1 MREVWRARPLRLGLA
16 LNGPAEPSTW
26 AESMELIERADA
38 LGFDSFWLPEN
49 HFREGATSSP
59 LLTLA
64 AVAARTRNL
73 RLATTSILIP
83 IHDPWRVAAEVA
95 TLDQLSRGR
104 VIFGVGR
111 GFEALMFRN
120 FGVNPKEKRDRF
132 DEALDSIL
140 EAWSGTAEGFPPD
153 LPMPVQS
160 PHPPVVVAAFGPK
173 GLRQASSRGLPYLAS
188 PLERLDVLEENY
200 ARHREGLPEP
210 VDAARIEVP
219 VMRTFFVA
227 DNPTEAKRVREAAA
241 AEFEGIA
248 ERVGK
253 NLAAKASGEADERVI
268 VGDLHEVVD
277 RIERYR
283 EAMGMDLMVVRIA
296 PGTDHAERLA
306 ALERLRNQVLPRLR
320 GCG

>member
-1 MREVWRARPLRLGLA
+1 
-16 LNGPAEPSTW
+16 
-26 AESMELIERADA
+26 
-38 LGFDSFWLPEN
+38 
-49 HFREGATSSP
+49 
-59 LLTLA
+59 
-64 AVAARTRNL
+64 
-73 RLATTSILIP
+73 
-83 IHDPWRVAAEVA
+83 
-95 TLDQLSRGR
+95 
-104 VIFGVGR
+104 
-111 GFEALMFRN
+111 MFRN

-140 EAWSGTAEGFPPD
+140 EAWSGDADGFPPD
-153 LPMPVQS
+153 LPMPVQK

-200 ARHREGLPEP
+200 ARHREGLPEG

-219 VMRTFFVA
+219 VMRTFFVSDDPA
-227 DNPTEAKRVREAAA
+227 EAKVVREAAA

-253 NLAAKASGEADERVI
+253 NLAAKASGDADERVV
-268 VGDLHEVVD
+268 VGGLSEVVD
-277 RIERYR
+277 RIEGYR

-296 PGTDHAERLA
+296 PGTDHDQRLA

-320 GCG
+320 GCA